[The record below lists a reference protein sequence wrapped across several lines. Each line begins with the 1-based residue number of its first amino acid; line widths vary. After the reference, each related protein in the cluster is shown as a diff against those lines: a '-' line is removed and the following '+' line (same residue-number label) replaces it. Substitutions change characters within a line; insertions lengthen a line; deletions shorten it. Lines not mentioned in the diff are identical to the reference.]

1 MAIEPNPLPAP
12 YLAHFLYP
20 SPNKRR
26 ATRRG
31 QWGGCEKDQM
41 AATRLEELAL
51 AQCPRKPKKK
61 DGAMA
66 IFNLYA

>member
-1 MAIEPNPLPAP
+1 
-12 YLAHFLYP
+12 
-20 SPNKRR
+20 
-26 ATRRG
+26 
-31 QWGGCEKDQM
+31 M

-66 IFNLYA
+66 IFIYMHR

>member
-1 MAIEPNPLPAP
+1 M
-12 YLAHFLYP
+12 
-20 SPNKRR
+20 
-26 ATRRG
+26 
-31 QWGGCEKDQM
+31 GGCEKDQM

-66 IFNLYA
+66 IFIYMHR